1 MIFNSLIIKIIV
13 KIIKLILI
21 IYLTLIVILFLNQR
35 QLLYFPDPNF
45 PTEELVKLRELEYW
59 VTQDNNYRGL
69 VSRQPQDNVKGTIIV
84 FHGNAG
90 AAIDRSYYSDILG
103 KLGYRVLLAEYPGYG
118 GRKGK
123 LSEESLVVDARKTIQ
138 LIHQEY
144 GNPLYVWGE
153 SLGTGVVAGA
163 VSDSLV
169 FVDGIVLITPWD
181 TLPNLVQSIYRIFPA
196 KWLVLDKFDSVKNL
210 KLFPGKLGIVLAG
223 KDEVIPTKLGQN
235 LYESLP
241 NTNKKLWGLEQA
253 GHNNWIEH
261 TNDSWW
267 QEVISFLAI

>member
-69 VSRQPQDNVKGTIIV
+69 VSRPPQDNIKGTIIV

-90 AAIDRSYYSDILG
+90 AAIDRSYYSDVLG

-123 LSEESLVVDARKTIQ
+123 LSEQSLVVDARKTIQ

-163 VSDSLV
+163 VSDSLG

-241 NTNKKLWGLEQA
+241 NTNKKLWCLEKA

-261 TNDSWW
+261 TNNSWW